1 MIEILCVLLTVFS
14 ASSATLEIVTSDF
27 APFQIQ
33 VGKNVE
39 GIATEIVK
47 EVITL
52 SGETGEIRMY
62 PWPRVYKIAQREANV
77 IIYSINRT
85 PEREKLFK
93 WIGVI
98 APYDVYFWKMANR
111 PEIVVTSLNDAK
123 KYISGGVFDD
133 VKGAFLLNNGF
144 ERGRNIDF
152 VGNDILNIRKIF
164 AGRID
169 LLISDKLSLTFKVK
183 EAGHDYS
190 ELKKLIKVE
199 GISSNLY
206 MAASLQTPDQ
216 TVERLHRALEQ
227 FKKSKKY
234 RELKRK
240 LK

>member
-1 MIEILCVLLTVFS
+1 MINFLCVLLTIYS
-14 ASSATLEIVTSDF
+14 AHSAPLQVVTSDF

-33 VGKNVE
+33 IGNQIE

-62 PWPRVYKIAQREANV
+62 PWPRAYKIAQREANV

-98 APYDVYFWKMANR
+98 APYDVYFWKLANR
-111 PEIVVTSLNDAK
+111 PEIVVTNLNDAK
-123 KYISGGVFDD
+123 KYVSGGVFDD
-133 VKGAFLLNNGF
+133 VKGTFLLNNGF
-144 ERGRNIDF
+144 DRGRNIDF
-152 VGNDILNIRKIF
+152 VGNDILNIRKVF

-169 LLISDKLSLTFKVK
+169 LLLSDKLSLTFKTK
-183 EAGHDYS
+183 EAGYDYNK
-190 ELKKLIKVE
+190 LQKLIKVE
-199 GISSNLY
+199 GISSELY

-216 TVERLHRALEQ
+216 TVIKLRRALEQ
-227 FKKSKKY
+227 FKKTKKY
-234 RELKRK
+234 REIKRK
-240 LK
+240 IK